1 MAHHHK
7 HDHSAGHHHGTL
19 NNQGN
24 NQGRTFVFT
33 ILLNLAFVVIEFA
46 YGFIANSTALMA
58 DAGHNASDVLG
69 LLLAWGAVVLSRKQP
84 SQRYTYGL
92 RSTSI
97 LAALANATLLLVACG
112 AIALE
117 AGQRFSQPPSVASLT
132 VSIVAAVGIV
142 INGLSAW
149 LLRKGSKGDLNVRGA
164 YLHMVAD
171 TAVSLAVVIAGL
183 AMFHFGWY
191 WLDPTISL
199 AIVVVIVI
207 GTWGLMRDSLQLAL
221 SAVPG
226 QINAPA
232 IDMYLRQLDGVTD
245 IHDLHIWG
253 LSTTETALTAHL
265 VMPCGCPGD
274 AFMDEVAHTLQEQY
288 SVHHSTLQIEQGTT
302 NHACSLVATESLQHR
317 H

>member
-1 MAHHHK
+1 MAHHHP
-7 HDHSAGHHHGTL
+7 HDHSAGHHHDL
-19 NNQGN
+19 PH
-24 NQGRTFVFT
+24 NQGRTLIFT
-33 ILLNLAFVVIEFA
+33 ILLNLVFVVIEFA

-69 LLLAWGAVVLSRKQP
+69 LLLAWGALMLTRTQP
-84 SQRYTYGL
+84 NQRYTYGL

-97 LAALANATLLLVACG
+97 LAALANASLLLVACG

-117 AGQRFSQPPSVASLT
+117 AAQRFSQPPTVASLT

-149 LLRKGSKGDLNVRGA
+149 LLRKGSKEDLNVRGA
-164 YLHMVAD
+164 YLHMLAD
-171 TAVSLAVVIAGL
+171 TVVSLAVVITGL
-183 AMFHFGWY
+183 AMFQTGWY
-191 WLDPTISL
+191 WLDPGISL
-199 AIVVVIVI
+199 VIVVVIVI
-207 GTWGLMRDSLQLAL
+207 GTLGLLRDSLRLVL

-226 QINAPA
+226 QINAPE
-232 IDMYLRQLDGVTD
+232 IDLYLRQLDGVTD

-265 VMPCGCPGD
+265 VMPGGYPGD
-274 AFMDEVAHTLQEQY
+274 VFMDNIACTLKERY
-288 SVHHSTLQIEQGTT
+288 SIHHSALQIEQGTT
-302 NHACSLVATESLQHR
+302 NHTCSLSITKPLPHR